1 MADFGASG
9 FDANKVEPNEGFGL
23 LPAGD
28 YEAIMVKSAEAPTKD
43 GTGAFLKTEFQ
54 ILNGK
59 YQNRKL
65 FHNFNLWLLREAVK
79 KNPGMVIP
87 ENTKTAIRI
96 SEGNLSALC
105 RAIGVLTPKAS
116 EELHNKPVRITV
128 KAIPAKGEYAAKNE
142 ISSFKAR
149 QSGPGGPPPAA
160 PVYQQA
166 PAAFP
171 SSAPVA
177 PVNAAPAAVAA
188 PW

>member
-9 FDANKVEPNEGFGL
+9 FDANKVEPNEGFDL
-23 LPAGD
+23 IPAGD
-28 YEAIMVKSAEAPTKD
+28 YEAIMVKSEKKATKD
-43 GTGAFLKTEFQ
+43 NTGDMLKTEFQ

-65 FHNFNLWLLREAVK
+65 FHNFNLWLGCRLPA
-79 KNPGMVIP
+79 GTAIP

-128 KAIPAKGEYAAKNE
+128 KAIPPKGEYAAKNE

-149 QSGPGGPPPAA
+149 QSGPGGPPPPPVAP

-166 PAAFP
+166 PPAFP
-171 SSAPVA
+171 PSAPVA
-177 PVNAAPAAVAA
+177 PAAPAYNPVAT